1 MLLKYLSS
9 FWRSLET
16 PFINGKVELKL
27 TWTNCYVLFAAGADN
42 DDANSN
48 IIFTVKEKILH
59 VSVVTLS
66 AKEINNYQNFLA
78 VFKGSM
84 YGNKYKAKND
94 NKDTT
99 NEYKHFL

>member
-1 MLLKYLSS
+1 MLWKYLSS

-27 TWTNCYVLFAAGADN
+27 TWTNCVLFAAGANN
-42 DDANSN
+42 DDAHSNN

-78 VFKGSM
+78 VLRGSM
-84 YGNKYKAKND
+84 YGNKYKAKNN